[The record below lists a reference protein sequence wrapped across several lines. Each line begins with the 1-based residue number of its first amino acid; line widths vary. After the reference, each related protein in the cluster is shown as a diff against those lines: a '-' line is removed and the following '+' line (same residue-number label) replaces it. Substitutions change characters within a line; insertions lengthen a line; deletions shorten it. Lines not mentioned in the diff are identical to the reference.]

1 MLLLELTTSPT
12 KLFYVCVWTPA
23 FCISMQS
30 TVERREKRRKRLS
43 ATFFLYSMAES
54 WKAPISSFEG
64 IHKSEPGPTVKLF
77 KWACVIKGVK
87 KHRGY
92 HHSSL
97 EPFSL
102 LTGLSCLIHLGRLCH
117 VDLSCV
123 LLWGCLAGSEHIMLH
138 CYPQPPPPGDI
149 LTPSSPGS
157 HLLILPDTAGCHLL
171 SDFFP
176 SSEFP

>member
-1 MLLLELTTSPT
+1 MVLLELTTSPT

-30 TVERREKRRKRLS
+30 RVERREKRRERLS
-43 ATFFLYSMAES
+43 ATFFLHSMAES

-64 IHKSEPGPTVKLF
+64 IYKSEPGPTAKLF
-77 KWACVIKGVK
+77 KWACVIKGMK
-87 KHRGY
+87 ASWLPSQFTWAFFTAYRSFLPYSLGY
-92 HHSSL
+92 AVPCGS
-97 EPFSL
+97 F
-102 LTGLSCLIHLGRLCH
+102 LCSP
-117 VDLSCV
+117 V
-123 LLWGCLAGSEHIMLH
+123 GCLAGSEHMMRH

-157 HLLILPDTAGCHLL
+157 HLLILPDSAGCHLL